1 MTGKVERT
9 LFSQIT
15 TYDRRPHA
23 PRLIIVAGWF
33 GFIEGMMNR
42 TALAI
47 ICLLIVPH
55 GVEARATG
63 REEVLRP
70 PLIREI
76 DNRSTRMHESPNCA
90 LGRQGRSRSRNKGS
104 SPIVGVDAFG
114 LQIGRAAEFNAT
126 HCRSR

>member
-1 MTGKVERT
+1 
-9 LFSQIT
+9 
-15 TYDRRPHA
+15 
-23 PRLIIVAGWF
+23 LIIVAGWF

-70 PLIREI
+70 RLVCEI

-90 LGRQGRSRSRNKGS
+90 LSRQSRSGSCNKGS
-104 SPIVGVDAFG
+104 TPIGGVDAFG
-114 LQIGRAAEFNAT
+114 LQIGGAAEFNAT
-126 HCRSR
+126 HCGSR